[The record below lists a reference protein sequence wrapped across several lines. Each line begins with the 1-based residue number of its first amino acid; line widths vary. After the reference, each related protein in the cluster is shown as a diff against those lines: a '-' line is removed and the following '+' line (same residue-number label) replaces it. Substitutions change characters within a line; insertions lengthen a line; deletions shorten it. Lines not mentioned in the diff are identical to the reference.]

1 MKHLTPP
8 CRKLRIIWNRIT
20 FSRITIIYFCFS
32 LLHFA
37 AQIAIQSTALDTN
50 IAALNELTQV
60 VANIP
65 VLSKGLPIMHG
76 SVLEVC
82 TWVPSNLQTEGGT
95 CTVIWNGA
103 VQATGSVA
111 KTTLRNSTQ
120 ARETAFLTGK
130 LAIDFQSLQN
140 SSDAARLTT
149 KLPDATCQ
157 ASLVWPISVLKDK
170 KREDFTFLAFQLWV
184 LGMSIVA
191 LLNESIPHI
200 FASMLTHMMSTGWAV
215 FQITDTSSFRSAFQ
229 RVIVQGTCK
238 GTPVLSTAYW
248 TARAEAELAGVV
260 LDVVA
265 LLVSS
270 YLTWRMTKLFG
281 WQTFKRIGASLVI
294 SHIYRLVLLLS
305 IAIQLCFFFVMVTV
319 SLWID
324 QLVNRPIGDLAHFRA
339 LYLTGS
345 SIALVF
351 LLPWLILGWVGV
363 RLELKVPIVLF
374 LLLELLYIGCFGLM
388 LVSTT
393 FRWTFVTWPF
403 FSVMASASF
412 FLTCIALIL
421 GLICRCN
428 FGKGLLRYLNPVESA
443 DDTKLFHSSD
453 VEKLNF
459 PSHNLAVPTYSSQ
472 FQFVNNWKPTSQTQ
486 ITKIPII
493 VALPPRYDS
502 LRHPPLVHE
511 HKKNL
516 SHLPLLGSEASI
528 SRSVSGSS
536 NSSSSSHYNIDGGN
550 RNKRWVIE

>member
-1 MKHLTPP
+1 
-8 CRKLRIIWNRIT
+8 
-20 FSRITIIYFCFS
+20 
-32 LLHFA
+32 
-37 AQIAIQSTALDTN
+37 
-50 IAALNELTQV
+50 
-60 VANIP
+60 
-65 VLSKGLPIMHG
+65 MHG

-82 TWVPSNLQTEGGT
+82 TWVPSNLQTDGGT
-95 CTVIWNGA
+95 CTVIWNGG
-103 VQATGSVA
+103 VQASGSVA

-130 LAIDFQSLQN
+130 FAIDFQSLQN
-140 SSDAARLTT
+140 SSDAARPTT

-200 FASMLTHMMSTGWAV
+200 FASMLTHMMSTGWAI

-238 GTPVLSTAYW
+238 GTPILSTAYW
-248 TARAEAELAGVV
+248 TARAEAELAGVI

-345 SIALVF
+345 SIALVL

-374 LLLELLYIGCFGLM
+374 LLLALLYIGCFGLM

-421 GLICRCN
+421 GLVCRCN

-443 DDTKLFHSSD
+443 DDTKLFRSSD
-453 VEKLNF
+453 VEKPNF
-459 PSHNLAVPTYSSQ
+459 LSHDLAVPTYSSQ
-472 FQFVNNWKPTSQTQ
+472 FQSVNNWKPTSHYDETQ
-486 ITKIPII
+486 ITKIPVI

-511 HKKNL
+511 HKKNP
-516 SHLPLLGSEASI
+516 SNLPLLGSEASI

-536 NSSSSSHYNIDGGN
+536 NSSNSSSSSHYGIDGGN